1 MREEQKRIAGVDVV
15 LTWPSRTQNTAVSKL
30 AQALP
35 PTTKG
40 VTFLLPGAMV
50 NISEYTSLRDIILQ
64 QDHLVVSM
72 YMNVLWPFRNN
83 HRTHA
88 HNVKKVF
95 DELTT
100 LYTTADN
107 CQLDASCKSY
117 SLVGHSVGGKVALL
131 VAATIDPNRVSAVLA
146 LDPVDMNPI
155 EFTTQVKADS
165 SNDKK
170 KGRSNLSLITAGG
183 TKTIFITC
191 TKGGLGIPA
200 AHNANAIHKFHST
213 ATTLYEHNDAGHM
226 AYCDNGG
233 GMAGRIMPDVGTT
246 EANQQARVAA
256 HELIRQILNE

>member
-1 MREEQKRIAGVDVV
+1 MREERKRIAGVDVV
-15 LTWPSRTQNTAVSKL
+15 LTWPSRTQNTAVSNL
-30 AQALP
+30 A
-35 PTTKG
+35 TTKG

-50 NISEYTSLRDIILQ
+50 NISEYNSIRDIILQ

-95 DELTT
+95 NELTT

-107 CQLDASCKSY
+107 CHLDASCKSY

-146 LDPVDMNPI
+146 LDPVDLNRI
-155 EFTTQVKADS
+155 EFTKVNADS
-165 SNDKK
+165 STDKK
-170 KGRSNLSLITAGG
+170 KGRSNLSLIAAGG

-191 TKGGLGIPA
+191 TKGGLGIPV

-226 AYCDNGG
+226 AYCDHGG
-233 GMAGRIMPDVGTT
+233 GMAGMIMPDVGTT

-256 HELIRQILNE
+256 HELIRQILNY